1 MKFLITSVKFIFLM
15 IRIPFSG
22 RASSHGPAAT
32 DLGSH
37 AGDVV
42 SEQKTDGLE
51 IRMELLEAKLASH
64 AGDLK
69 ETVTE
74 RIDQIESRFN
84 RAMRSLSGKGG
95 ENEAMENVIEF
106 AAEHVEM
113 HHLPT
118 TAALEA
124 LHDLNLTLQ
133 LTREHLDALG
143 ASVNRMREAVGK
155 AS

>member
-1 MKFLITSVKFIFLM
+1 MEFLIKSVKFVFLM
-15 IRIPFSG
+15 IRIPFSSG
-22 RASSHGPAAT
+22 ASSHGPAET
-32 DLGSH
+32 DLNSH
-37 AGDVV
+37 AGEFVRG
-42 SEQKTDGLE
+42 QKTDGLE
-51 IRMELLEAKLASH
+51 IRMELLETKLASH
-64 AGDLK
+64 ADDLK

-74 RIDQIESRFN
+74 RVDQIESRFH
-84 RAMRSLSGKGG
+84 RAMRSLSGKDG

-113 HHLPT
+113 HHLPA

-143 ASVNRMREAVGK
+143 ASVNRMRDAVGK